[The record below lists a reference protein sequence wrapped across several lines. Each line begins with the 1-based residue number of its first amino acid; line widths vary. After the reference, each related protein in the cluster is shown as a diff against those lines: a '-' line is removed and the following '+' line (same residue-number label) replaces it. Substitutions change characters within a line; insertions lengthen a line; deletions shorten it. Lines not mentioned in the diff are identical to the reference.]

1 MDNPFLKRATEHLRE
16 PAVFLGIVSP
26 EPVRT
31 FLGNAGKNGTL
42 YDRLILLRGTPGS
55 GKTTLARLFDYASL
69 TTLLGNQDLVS
80 YRSLRAALTA
90 CGAIRDDRPAVLS
103 VSSQYGDRLPKYL
116 GGFPIQRNCVSV

>member
-69 TTLLGNQDLVS
+69 TTLLGNQDLARIIHEGPESPPRTV
-80 YRSLRAALTA
+80 
-90 CGAIRDDRPAVLS
+90 
-103 VSSQYGDRLPKYL
+103 
-116 GGFPIQRNCVSV
+116 

>member
-31 FLGNAGKNGTL
+31 FLGEYGKNGTL
-42 YDRLILLRGTPGS
+42 YDRLVLLRGTPGS

-69 TTLLGNQDLVS
+69 TTLLANQDLAS
-80 YRSLRAALTA
+80 YRSLRAALSD
-90 CGAIRDDRPAVLS
+90 CGAVTNDRPGSL
-103 VSSQYGDRLPKYL
+103 VSAEHGDRL
-116 GGFPIQRNCVSV
+116 